1 MRLLRLLPERWQ
13 KLIREAAKF
22 GIVGGV
28 NFAINFAVF
37 NALVLTV
44 MRGGELKANV
54 IATVIATTTSYLMNR
69 HWTYRDRP
77 KASMRREYVLF
88 FLFNGIGLGI
98 ELGVLGAFKYG
109 LGLESLLALNVA
121 KFGGQV
127 FGTIFR
133 FWSYRTFVFRKVPA
147 GQVDHLHIDNV
158 DPHAMANLDLTAELA
173 EHTTHQDTVA
183 ETGEESET
191 SPNGVTAV
199 APQQRTA
206 DSSTTAVPHPTH

>member
-13 KLIREAAKF
+13 KLIREMAKF

-37 NALVLTV
+37 NLLVIYV
-44 MRGGELKANV
+44 MHNGELKANV
-54 IATVIATTTSYLMNR
+54 VATVVATTTSYLMNR

-98 ELGVLGAFKYG
+98 ELGILGAFKYG
-109 LGLESLLALNVA
+109 LGLESLLALNIA

-147 GQVDHLHIDNV
+147 GQVDHLHIDHV

-173 EHTTHQDTVA
+173 EHSTHHDEA
-183 ETGEESET
+183 DEDGAT

-206 DSSTTAVPHPTH
+206 DNSTTAVPHPTH

>member
-28 NFAINFAVF
+28 NFGINFAIF
-37 NALVLTV
+37 NILILTV
-44 MRGGELKANV
+44 MQGGQLKANV
-54 IATVIATTTSYLMNR
+54 IATGIATLTSYLMNR

-77 KASMRREYVLF
+77 KEGLHREYLLF
-88 FLFNGIGLGI
+88 FFFNAVALGI
-98 ELGVLGAFKYG
+98 ESGVLAAFKYG
-109 LGLESLLALNVA
+109 LGVETLVALNIA

-127 FGTIFR
+127 LGTLFR

-147 GQVDHLHIDNV
+147 GQVDHLHIDHI
-158 DPHAMANLDLTAELA
+158 DPHAMADLDLTAELA
-173 EHTTHQDTVA
+173 EHSTHHDRDGTGKDA
-183 ETGEESET
+183 EPR
-191 SPNGVTAV
+191 PNGVTAV

-206 DSSTTAVPHPTH
+206 DSNAVIPNPTS

>member
-37 NALVLTV
+37 NALILTV

-77 KASMRREYVLF
+77 KSSMRREYVLF
-88 FLFNGIGLGI
+88 FFFNGIGLGI
-98 ELGVLGAFKYG
+98 ELGVLAGFKYG
-109 LGLESLLALNVA
+109 LGLHTLLALNIA

-127 FGTIFR
+127 LGTIFR
-133 FWSYRTFVFRKVPA
+133 FWSYRTFVFRKVQP
-147 GQVDHLHIDNV
+147 GKVDHLHIDNV
-158 DPHAMANLDLTAELA
+158 DPHTMANLDLTAELA
-173 EHTTHQDTVA
+173 EHTTHEHPVVD
-183 ETGEESET
+183 ETGEQAGK

-206 DSSTTAVPHPTH
+206 DSSTAVPNPTH